1 MPDGEKKDVLVEFPS
16 PYGEVGFDLTYN
28 PRIVCECTS
37 FRPLTGK
44 LVLIPVAQNPYFP
57 PLTAAFAVRMM
68 KSGTSLS

>member
-1 MPDGEKKDVLVEFPS
+1 MKSSRDILDDLFPS
-16 PYGEVGFDLTYN
+16 PYGEVGFDRLSLMILSC
-28 PRIVCECTS
+28 PFSS